1 MAEVAKL
8 TRGGTTDRKPAAYF
22 TALTASVD
30 SIFELERRIATSLTE
45 SLNARVAAL
54 RRDVL
59 QTLAWAAF
67 GLLVV
72 SAIAFYIMRDI
83 TVTLGRLVD
92 RANRIAIGDLTMPPA
107 STAPQR

>member
-1 MAEVAKL
+1 MA
-8 TRGGTTDRKPAAYF
+8 T
-22 TALTASVD
+22 
-30 SIFELERRIATSLTE
+30 
-45 SLNARVAAL
+45 L

-72 SAIAFYIMRDI
+72 SAIALYIMRDI

-107 STAPQR
+107 STGRKDELGVLSDAFDRMVVALERDGRRG